1 MTSYPSESVFLKL
14 IFFDRYNKE
23 VGNIVERSDKM
34 AFTYP
39 KEAYSYKVQLLSAG
53 VESFEFHCLKIE
65 EILEESDG

>member
-1 MTSYPSESVFLKL
+1 
-14 IFFDRYNKE
+14 
-23 VGNIVERSDKM
+23 M